1 MSVETDILRTYKTI
15 VVVGLTANPQKPAH
29 YVSRY
34 MLDQGYRIIPV
45 NPAEPEVF
53 GLTCYPDIASV
64 PGPVEFVNVFRRPEF
79 CADVAR
85 DAVAAGAKAIWL
97 QQGITSPDARRIAQ
111 EAGALYVEDA
121 CVMVEHRRGGIGRVA

>member
-45 NPAEPEVF
+45 NPDEQEVF
-53 GLTCYPDIASV
+53 GIPCYPDIGSV
-64 PGPVEFVNVFRRPEF
+64 PEPVEFVNVFRRPEY

-85 DAVAAGAKAIWL
+85 QAVAAGAKALWL
-97 QQGITSPDARRIAQ
+97 QQGIISRDARRIA
-111 EAGALYVEDA
+111 EDAGVTYVEDA
-121 CVMVEHRRGGIGRVA
+121 CVMVAHRRGGIGRVN